1 MPQLDVS
8 TFTPQ
13 LFWLVVWFVVLYL
26 VMAKLGLPRIALAI
40 EARRQ
45 RREDDLARAAEMKA
59 AAETANA
66 AFQQT
71 MAKARAEAQAVI
83 KEAADRFAVEA
94 AQRQRA
100 LAAVLAEQIAAAE
113 QRIAATRDEA
123 LTEVRGIAIDVGRA
137 VVEKLTGSAPNAAR
151 LAAAVDSSLAGQVP
165 GPAR

>member
-71 MAKARAEAQAVI
+71 MAEARAEAQAVI

-100 LAAVLAEQIAAAE
+100 LASVLAEQIATAE
-113 QRIAATRDEA
+113 QRIAATKDEA
-123 LTEVRGIAIDVGRA
+123 LSEVRGIAIDVGRA

-151 LAAAVDSSLAGQVP
+151 LAAAVDSSLAGQAP

>member
-45 RREDDLARAAEMKA
+45 RREDDLARAAQMKA
-59 AAETANA
+59 AAEAANA

-71 MAKARAEAQAVI
+71 MAEARAEAQALI

-100 LAAVLAEQIAAAE
+100 LAAVLAEQIATAE
-113 QRIAATRDEA
+113 QRIAATKDEA
-123 LTEVRGIAIDVGRA
+123 LSEVRGIAIDVGRA

-151 LAAAVDSSLAGQVP
+151 LAAAVDSSLTGQVP